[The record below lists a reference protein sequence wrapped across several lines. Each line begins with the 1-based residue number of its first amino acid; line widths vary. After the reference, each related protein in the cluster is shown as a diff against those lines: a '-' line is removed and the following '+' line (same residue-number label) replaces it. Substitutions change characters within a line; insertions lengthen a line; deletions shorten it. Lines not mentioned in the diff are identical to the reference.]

1 MFSIFFFSRCFI
13 KFFFP
18 YLLASKSCFKKQN
31 FFSKP
36 YFYIYFYFQ
45 FSVII
50 FCRMRPAYSIFACA
64 DHVPVSTF
72 NWSMCSALVSR
83 VDEGGT
89 RNIDGDPICTT
100 IEVLWDN
107 CFGRATSTF
116 LIVIRITGT
125 MRSTSLNSDAVET

>member
-1 MFSIFFFSRCFI
+1 
-13 KFFFP
+13 
-18 YLLASKSCFKKQN
+18 
-31 FFSKP
+31 
-36 YFYIYFYFQ
+36 
-45 FSVII
+45 
-50 FCRMRPAYSIFACA
+50 MRPAYSIFACA

-107 CFGRATSTF
+107 CFGRDQHVSN
-116 LIVIRITGT
+116 R
-125 MRSTSLNSDAVET
+125 NSNNGDDAFDIPKF